1 MSRINEALKKA
12 AQERSSEVVAF
23 APTTEVQ
30 PEGFE
35 QVTLLKPAPPVN
47 ARLVTLREE
56 QSVST
61 EKFRVLS
68 TRLMHLQTQRPLKTV
83 LITSC
88 VPGEGKSFVAANL
101 AVTLARGQNQK
112 VLLLVGDLRQP
123 GLSSIFGFQKL
134 PGLAEYLQ
142 EGADLTGLLCRL
154 EGMPLW
160 FLPAGNSPQPP
171 TDLLQSDRLAE
182 LIARIAG
189 SFDWVL
195 VDSPPMVPWADANIW
210 ARLTDGIL
218 LVVRK
223 NKTPKALLAKALE
236 SLNDPSILGVVFNQD
251 RERACAYDS
260 YHEKYAMQQKNG
272 KGGNGLGKY

>member
-12 AQERSSEVVAF
+12 AQERSSEVAAF
-23 APTTEVQ
+23 APTTGVQ

-35 QVTLLKPAPPVN
+35 QAALLKPAPPVN
-47 ARLVTLREE
+47 ARLVTLREV

-112 VLLLVGDLRQP
+112 VLLLGGDLRQP

-160 FLPAGNSPQPP
+160 FLPAGNSPQLP

-236 SLNDPSILGVVFNQD
+236 SLDNPSILGVVFNLD

-260 YHEKYAMQQKNG
+260 YHEKYAVQQKNG
-272 KGGNGLGKY
+272 KGGNG

>member
-12 AQERSSEVVAF
+12 AEERPSQLAAF
-23 APTTEVQ
+23 APPRETQ
-30 PEGFE
+30 SEGFE
-35 QVTLLKPAPPVN
+35 QVTVLKPEPPVN
-47 ARLVTLREE
+47 ARLVTLTKV
-56 QSVST
+56 QSVSA

-68 TRLMHLQTQRPLKTV
+68 TRLRHLQSQRPLKAV

-101 AVTLARGQNQK
+101 AVALARGQNQK
-112 VLLLVGDLRQP
+112 VLLLGGDLRQP
-123 GLSSIFGFQKL
+123 GLGSIFGFQKL

-142 EGADLTGLLCRL
+142 GGADLTGLLCRL
-154 EGMPLW
+154 ERMPLW
-160 FLPAGNSPQPP
+160 FLPAGNSAQSP

-182 LIARIAG
+182 LIARLAG

-218 LVVRK
+218 LVVRE
-223 NKTPKALLAKALE
+223 NKAPKTLLAEALE
-236 SLNDPSILGVVFNQD
+236 SLDNPSILGVVFNQES
-251 RERACAYDS
+251 ERACAYDS
-260 YHEKYAMQQKNG
+260 YHEKYAVHQKNG

>member
-1 MSRINEALKKA
+1 MSRINEALKRA
-12 AQERSSEVVAF
+12 AEERPSQLAAF
-23 APTTEVQ
+23 APTTGVQ
-30 PEGFE
+30 SGEFE
-35 QVTLLKPAPPVN
+35 RVTLLKPAPSVN
-47 ARLVTLREE
+47 ARLVTLTNV
-56 QSVST
+56 QSVSA

-68 TRLMHLQTQRPLKTV
+68 TRLRHLQIQRPLKTV

-112 VLLLVGDLRQP
+112 VLLLCGDLRQP

-142 EGADLTGLLCRL
+142 EGTDLTGLLCRL
-154 EGMPLW
+154 ERIPLW

-189 SFDWVL
+189 NFDWIL

-210 ARLTDGIL
+210 ARLADGIL

-223 NKTPKALLAKALE
+223 DITPKTLLAKALE
-236 SLNDPSILGVVFNQD
+236 NLDKPSILGVVFNQD

-260 YHEKYAMQQKNG
+260 YYKKYAVQQENG
-272 KGGNGLGKY
+272 KGRNGSEKY